1 MPMMPAEEETIKEN
15 QEEEDEIEESNNMNN
30 NEESSVE
37 GNNKN
42 KTVNIFKSARTMQE
56 IFMAGDSK
64 DNCQQNQKLLNMEE
78 FTRLDILQEINME
91 AYLQHN
97 QEQNKLQN
105 ELEQIKLAI
114 TKVNSLQQQCMKQ
127 SQ

>member
-114 TKVNSLQQQCMKQ
+114 TKINSLQQKCMEQ